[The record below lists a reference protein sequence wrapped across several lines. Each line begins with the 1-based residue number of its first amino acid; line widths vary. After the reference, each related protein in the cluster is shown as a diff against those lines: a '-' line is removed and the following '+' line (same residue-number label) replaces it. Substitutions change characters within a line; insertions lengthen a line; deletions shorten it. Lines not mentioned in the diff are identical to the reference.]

1 MIGQKVY
8 EDKFEIQIAQ
18 KLKAKKSDS
27 SKIKKLIY
35 FTLLNLS
42 SKLACSNLRKSLI
55 WKRNYCICH
64 LDNEKP

>member
-42 SKLACSNLRKSLI
+42 SKLACSNFMKITYLKTQLLYLSFR
-55 WKRNYCICH
+55 
-64 LDNEKP
+64 